1 MPSFK
6 LSLSIGQYKG
16 SSMSL
21 CVSANGKT
29 IFDVDSTD
37 KTKLDIEF
45 ECDLPTEIIFD
56 VGNKGPMDTLVD
68 SNGKI
73 IQDKFVQVDNVI
85 VDRLPVKKWIL
96 ESRLFEFTP
105 TTGATLQTNC
115 FSYNGRAV
123 LSLPEKTS
131 FDFMLR
137 LLTTRG

>member
-1 MPSFK
+1 MPSFS

-21 CVSANGKT
+21 CISSNGKT
-29 IFDVDSTD
+29 IFDVNSTE

-45 ECDLPTEIIFD
+45 ECDLPAEIIFD
-56 VGNKGPMDTLVD
+56 VGNKGSMDTLVD

-73 IQDKFVQVDNVI
+73 IQDKFIRVDNLI

-96 ESRLFEFTP
+96 ESRLFDFTT
-105 TTGATLQTNC
+105 TTGTRLQTNC

-123 LSLPEKTS
+123 LSLPEKNS